1 MNNKIKKMKYFIG
14 SIFLGLLLI
23 IFSCDNEEE
32 QSFAFGNF
40 ESDDL
45 LIPAETSGVI
55 IKMNV
60 GQGDEINEG
69 VLIALTDTLQY
80 HLQKQQLLASRKAVM
95 TRLEQIDAQISVQ
108 KVNISNLERELKRF
122 ANLFLEDAATR
133 KQIDDLEGKLE
144 LARAQINSL
153 ETQKLSVYAEKDAK
167 DAQLQQIED
176 QINRSFINA
185 PIDGQVLETFLNKG
199 EMAVT
204 GRPVVKLADLKEL
217 ILRVFIDG
225 DQLSSIK
232 LNDRV
237 KVIYDGPE
245 GLESTEGIISWIS
258 PEAEFTPKIIQT
270 RENRVNLVYAVKIR
284 VPNEGSI
291 KIGMPGEIKLLNR
304 NQ

>member
-1 MNNKIKKMKYFIG
+1 MKYFTG
-14 SIFLGLLLI
+14 SFFLGLLLI
-23 IFSCDNEEE
+23 ISSCGNEDE

-55 IKMNV
+55 IQMNV
-60 GQGDEINEG
+60 DEGEEIREG
-69 VLIALTDTLQY
+69 ALIALTDTLQY
-80 HLQKQQLLASRKAVM
+80 HLQKQQLHASRKAVL
-95 TRLEQIDAQISVQ
+95 TRIKQIDSQISVQ
-108 KVNISNLERELKRF
+108 KVNISNLERELERF
-122 ANLFLEDAATR
+122 TKLFHEEAATK

-167 DAQLQQIED
+167 DAQLRQIED
-176 QINRSFINA
+176 QIDRSFINA
-185 PIDGQVLETFLNKG
+185 PIDGQVLETFLKKG

-204 GRPVVKLADLKEL
+204 GRPVVKLAELKEL
-217 ILRVFIDG
+217 VLRVFIDG

-232 LNDRV
+232 LNDMV
-237 KVIYDGPE
+237 KVIYDGSE
-245 GLESTEGIISWIS
+245 GMESTEGKISWIS

-284 VPNEGSI
+284 VPNEGKI
-291 KIGMPGEIKLLNR
+291 KIGMPGEIQLLKR
-304 NQ
+304 N